1 MLLLLLR
8 PAGRV
13 SLLFVCYI
21 ISFVS
26 GQIRGELNTR
36 KGINELDRRRAVIT
50 DMTLTKYFFSCYRNI
65 DTDSW

>member
-21 ISFVS
+21 IFFVS

-36 KGINELDRRRAVIT
+36 KGINELDRRAAIT
-50 DMTLTKYFFSCYRNI
+50 DMTRTKYFFSCYRNI
-65 DTDSW
+65 DTNSW

>member
-1 MLLLLLR
+1 MLLLLLLR
-8 PAGRV
+8 PAGP
-13 SLLFVCYI
+13 LLFVCHI

-50 DMTLTKYFFSCYRNI
+50 DMTRTKYFFSCYRNI
-65 DTDSW
+65 DTNPW